1 MRVMYQ
7 GVDKRTRVAEANRI
21 KFLEDGFKSTDNQTE
36 RDNNVHG
43 SALVVHLYRQKG
55 GKRLIMQAE
64 QSFNMDAAM
73 RQALETGWID
83 LTSCT
88 VKSESFY

>member
-7 GVDKRTRVAEANRI
+7 GLDGRTRVAEANRI

-36 RDNNVHG
+36 RDDKVKG

-55 GKRLIMQAE
+55 GKRLIMQADR
-64 QSFNMDAAM
+64 FNMDAAM
-73 RQALETGWID
+73 REVLETGWID

-88 VKSESFY
+88 VTNESFY